1 MNNIMVD
8 LPNWA
13 LWVIIGLAIMLLLC
27 IWHILETIWY
37 YCTCTPCRKCL
48 CCCKKTYEKL

>member
-27 IWHILETIWY
+27 VWHILETIWY